1 MGLVFALGK
10 QDLPSELYCF
20 AFPRCI
26 MHDNGEVPR
35 GEAGSVLLHEHLS
48 MSVLCVNFPV
58 DAFRMG
64 ILSLV
69 LFAGEIIFG
78 N

>member
-1 MGLVFALGK
+1 
-10 QDLPSELYCF
+10 
-20 AFPRCI
+20 

-69 LFAGEIIFG
+69 LFVGEIIFG